1 MIGREISVLIGF
13 RQLNHLFPIGFQ
25 LQCFR
30 IVGVLREAVAEFA
43 FDQIASQV
51 RPNYFCLGPVSTTYR
66 ALDRHARKRLR
77 WWLCGK
83 HKQRGRGITRFP
95 DAWLHQ
101 TMGLK
106 ELSVRTR
113 DLPWA
118 KA

>member
-1 MIGREISVLIGF
+1 MERLNRILIGW
-13 RQLNHLFPIGFQ
+13 
-25 LQCFR
+25 
-30 IVGVLREAVAEFA
+30 A
-43 FDQIASQV
+43 
-51 RPNYFCLGPVSTTYR
+51 NYFCLGSVSTTYR

>member
-1 MIGREISVLIGF
+1 VERLNRILIGWE
-13 RQLNHLFPIGFQ
+13 N
-25 LQCFR
+25 C
-30 IVGVLREAVAEFA
+30 
-43 FDQIASQV
+43 
-51 RPNYFCLGPVSTTYR
+51 FCLGPVSTTYR

-83 HKQRGRGITRFP
+83 HKQRGRGITRCP

-106 ELSVRTR
+106 ELSVRPR